1 MPIITCPK
9 CRGQLRFPDGIPAR
23 RVKCPTCG
31 NVFLSSEGVSPA
43 DAAAAAAATASAEPG
58 PPKPRDGRSD
68 FARDDDD
75 RDRRA
80 RRRRDDDSDDDRDR
94 RSRRRNDDEY
104 NDRDRRR
111 ERDDDDHDR
120 RRDRDSDDDRDRRR
134 RRRDEEDDYDDR
146 PRRRDPAKIDGQ
158 FNRASLGLLLAMIGG
173 WLHVAALALMAFVVF
188 LDWIGVREG
197 LQLFV
202 VMAGLL
208 AMGNWLTSATG
219 LGFLISGPRD
229 RGALGFS
236 IATAAVAGVHILMLI
251 VIATARDIGPFGR
264 PMFAQPAEVY
274 WDAFVSQL
282 RAIPALLFVEIGVG
296 DFYRGI
302 ARGSA
307 LPVFTNLIE
316 IGRLVL
322 FFLMCR
328 AVMLCARDSVGAKLS
343 MQAMVGSA
351 IVSGALLFVGMLFGL
366 LFLAVRP
373 SNPTAGTES
382 ASAVFH
388 LFFLVLYLVL
398 AGVAVG
404 STLIIRSVKGRI
416 DYRR

>member
-23 RVKCPTCG
+23 RVKCPNCG
-31 NVFLSSEGVSPA
+31 NVFLSSEGVSAA
-43 DAAAAAAATASAEPG
+43 DAAAAAAVTASAEPG
-58 PPKPRDGRSD
+58 PPTPRDDRSD
-68 FARDDDD
+68 FTRRDDD

-80 RRRRDDDSDDDRDR
+80 RRPREDDSDDGRHHRSGPGRDHH
-94 RSRRRNDDEY
+94 EY
-104 NDRDRRR
+104 GDRDRRR
-111 ERDDDDHDR
+111 ERDDDDR
-120 RRDRDSDDDRDRRR
+120 GRRR
-134 RRRDEEDDYDDR
+134 RRRDEVDDYDDW
-146 PRRRDPAKIDGQ
+146 PRRPDPAKIDGQ

-173 WLHVAALALMAFVVF
+173 WLHVAAMALMAFVVF
-188 LDWIGVREG
+188 LDWVGVREG

-219 LGFLISGPRD
+219 LGFMISGPRD

-274 WDAFVSQL
+274 WDAFVTQL
-282 RAIPALLFVEIGVG
+282 RAIPVLIFVEIGVG

-307 LPVFTNLIE
+307 LPVFTNLVE
-316 IGRLVL
+316 AARLVL

-328 AVMLCARDSVGAKLS
+328 AIMLCARDSTGARLS

>member
-94 RSRRRNDDEY
+94 RSRRRDDDGY
-104 NDRDRRR
+104 DDRDRRR
-111 ERDDDDHDR
+111 ERD
-120 RRDRDSDDDRDRRR
+120 DDDRDRRR

-146 PRRRDPAKIDGQ
+146 PRRPDPAKIDGQ

-219 LGFLISGPRD
+219 LGFLVSGPRD

-236 IATAAVAGVHILMLI
+236 TATAAVAGAHILLLI
-251 VIATARDIGPFGR
+251 VIGTSREFGPFGR
-264 PMFAQPAEVY
+264 PIFPQPAEVY
-274 WDAFVSQL
+274 WDAFVSQI

-296 DFYRGI
+296 DFYRGV
-302 ARGSA
+302 ARGSL
-307 LPVFTNLIE
+307 LPVLANLLE
-316 IGRLVL
+316 VGRLVL

-328 AVMLCARDSVGAKLS
+328 AVMFCARDSVGAKLS